1 MAARPHSADPWALLR
16 KFTQARIGLGNVG
29 DSLPTRP
36 WLEFQLAH
44 AQARDAVHLAFE
56 AEDLAGQIRKRGWQ
70 AIVVSS
76 GARDR
81 TEYLKR
87 PDLGR
92 RLQKGAQRSLPDT
105 GTRHDIA
112 VIIADGL
119 SAMAVH
125 RHALPLLEV
134 VLPGL
139 TEQGL
144 SIAPLVLVQQGRV
157 AIGDEIAALL
167 SAQIAILLIGE
178 RPGLSSPD
186 SLGVYMTYN
195 PKPGCTDADR
205 NCISNIR
212 PQGLGYELAGRKLL
226 YLVAESAHR
235 KLSGV
240 QLKDQFE
247 LLGSTGSRGDQ
258 TLRGETH
265 GAR

>member
-1 MAARPHSADPWALLR
+1 MTARPYNADPWALLR

-29 DSLPTRP
+29 GSLPTRP

-44 AQARDAVHLAFE
+44 AQARDAVHLVFE
-56 AEDLAGQIRKRGWQ
+56 AEDLASQMRKRGWQ
-70 AIVVSS
+70 TVVVASA
-76 GARDR
+76 ARDR
-81 TEYLKR
+81 TEYLQR

-92 RLQKGAQRSLPDT
+92 RLQKESQHTLPQS

-112 VIIADGL
+112 VVIADGL

-139 TEQGL
+139 TEQGW
-144 SIAPLVLVQQGRV
+144 SIAPLVLVNQGRV

-167 SAQIAILLIGE
+167 SAQIVLMLIGE

-195 PKPGCTDADR
+195 PRPGCTDAER

-226 YLVAESAHR
+226 YLVAESARR

-247 LLGSTGSRGDQ
+247 LLSLTESMDDQ
-258 TLRGETH
+258 K
-265 GAR
+265 

>member
-29 DSLPTRP
+29 GSLPTRP

-56 AEDLAGQIRKRGWQ
+56 AEDLASQMRKRGWRT
-70 AIVVSS
+70 IVVASA
-76 GARDR
+76 ARDR
-81 TEYLKR
+81 AEYLKR

-92 RLQKGAQRSLPDT
+92 RLQKDAQRALPEA

-112 VIIADGL
+112 VVIADGL
-119 SAMAVH
+119 SAMAIH
-125 RHALPLLEV
+125 RHALPLLDV
-134 VLPGL
+134 VLPSL
-139 TEQGL
+139 TEQGW

-167 SAQIAILLIGE
+167 SAQIVIMLIGE

-186 SLGVYMTYN
+186 SLGVYMTYA
-195 PKPGCTDADR
+195 PKPGCTDAER

-226 YLVAESAHR
+226 YLVAESARR

-247 LLGSTGSRGDQ
+247 LLGSARGTEDRLLRGDSPGV
-258 TLRGETH
+258 R
-265 GAR
+265 